1 MNNIG
6 KLTTFSRL
14 LNDESVIMIPKVQ
27 RDYAYGRKENKVEE
41 VLDGMLTTMLDAVA
55 NNSVEIF
62 DFVYGGSFV
71 KRNDTGAGLIP
82 LDGQQ
87 RLTTLFLLHW
97 YASVVQPV
105 VEDGEENII
114 ITVDSLLKFRYET
127 RQSAT
132 DFIEAL
138 IRDIRNDI
146 IPKYSEYKNI
156 KEMIMDNPKYL
167 PSYDADPTIVS
178 MLNVLEQIEKK
189 CREYNIDKLWSKLTT
204 RDNIQF
210 YSLSLDKFGLTDD
223 LYIKMNSRGK
233 KLTEFEIFK
242 SDLEKAIKR
251 ISTDLKDEVSN
262 KIDNAWIDILWT
274 YAQSCDDN
282 NIVKKADDG
291 FMQMF
296 KNIFRLELFRRGI
309 ELKKNRQAT
318 IDEIITDEDSIRKI
332 ISMFDTMSTIQKTS
346 GITDY
351 WKQYFY
357 FDDNVIGQDSLI
369 RLFWLRQQ
377 SRKPV
382 FYLAMDGDLSVPETV
397 YFYTIYLLNKHKKDE
412 LTSLKC
418 LRVIRNLVTANV
430 RANSARYDML
440 AGFMQDAEEI
450 VQNDGLISD
459 GNHTFVSTA
468 CEEERYKVLNFTPE
482 EYSALLKY
490 ENHSLLQ
497 GSLMLFI
504 NKYEDHNILFQ
515 QLEHFTHIF
524 NNQSPDYFDIIRI
537 NLLFDDVEYAQYDP
551 NMERDENMTRR
562 YFIHHGNDL
571 SQFFIKNERRRNQD
585 AILDII
591 ANKFTSLENLEEP
604 HQKCRQFSI
613 KSWQYYMAKYR
624 SANREDTSYGC
635 YAWDDKMN
643 KPIEMVILNSSYH
656 SNYNIEWK
664 MLNHILVSELWDDND
679 RYSLDPHASSPFVMN
694 KCGVTLSI
702 TQDGWLMTCNNENV
716 VNCLYNNDTYSI
728 ANVEGEDNTYLV
740 DFKYDATEMDYIDL
754 AKMVINNI
762 EVALEST
769 KQEDSENYEDR
780 LHS

>member
-105 VEDGEENII
+105 VEDGEENTI

-146 IPKYSEYKNI
+146 IPKYSEHKNI

-274 YAQSCDDN
+274 YAQSCDDG

-318 IDEIITDEDSIRKI
+318 IDEIITDEDSIRQI

-604 HQKCRQFSI
+604 YQKCRQFSI

-624 SANREDTSYGC
+624 SE
-635 YAWDDKMN
+635 
-643 KPIEMVILNSSYH
+643 
-656 SNYNIEWK
+656 
-664 MLNHILVSELWDDND
+664 
-679 RYSLDPHASSPFVMN
+679 
-694 KCGVTLSI
+694 KC
-702 TQDGWLMTCNNENV
+702 
-716 VNCLYNNDTYSI
+716 
-728 ANVEGEDNTYLV
+728 
-740 DFKYDATEMDYIDL
+740 
-754 AKMVINNI
+754 
-762 EVALEST
+762 
-769 KQEDSENYEDR
+769 
-780 LHS
+780 

>member
-1 MNNIG
+1 
-6 KLTTFSRL
+6 
-14 LNDESVIMIPKVQ
+14 
-27 RDYAYGRKENKVEE
+27 
-41 VLDGMLTTMLDAVA
+41 
-55 NNSVEIF
+55 
-62 DFVYGGSFV
+62 
-71 KRNDTGAGLIP
+71 
-82 LDGQQ
+82 
-87 RLTTLFLLHW
+87 
-97 YASVVQPV
+97 
-105 VEDGEENII
+105 
-114 ITVDSLLKFRYET
+114 
-127 RQSAT
+127 
-132 DFIEAL
+132 
-138 IRDIRNDI
+138 
-146 IPKYSEYKNI
+146 
-156 KEMIMDNPKYL
+156 
-167 PSYDADPTIVS
+167 
-178 MLNVLEQIEKK
+178 
-189 CREYNIDKLWSKLTT
+189 
-204 RDNIQF
+204 
-210 YSLSLDKFGLTDD
+210 
-223 LYIKMNSRGK
+223 
-233 KLTEFEIFK
+233 
-242 SDLEKAIKR
+242 
-251 ISTDLKDEVSN
+251 
-262 KIDNAWIDILWT
+262 
-274 YAQSCDDN
+274 
-282 NIVKKADDG
+282 
-291 FMQMF
+291 
-296 KNIFRLELFRRGI
+296 
-309 ELKKNRQAT
+309 
-318 IDEIITDEDSIRKI
+318 
-332 ISMFDTMSTIQKTS
+332 MFDTMSTIQKTS

-351 WKQYFY
+351 LKQYFY

-515 QLEHFTHIF
+515 HLEHFTHIF

-635 YAWDDKMN
+635 YAWDDKIN
-643 KPIEMVILNSSYH
+643 KPMEMVILNSSYH
-656 SNYNIEWK
+656 SSYNIEWK
-664 MLNHILVSELWDDND
+664 MLNHILVSELWDDNE

-702 TQDGWLMTCNNENV
+702 TQRGWLMTCNNAEVITVLCNKE
-716 VNCLYNNDTYSI
+716 LYSVTAIPD
-728 ANVEGEDNTYLV
+728 EDNSYLV
-740 DFKYDATEMDYIDL
+740 DFKTESPEIDYIDL
-754 AKMVINNI
+754 AKSLIKDVEAAYACIRTSSQN
-762 EVALEST
+762 
-769 KQEDSENYEDR
+769 
-780 LHS
+780 